1 MIKTLTYTEQ
11 RFLRLILPAY
21 YRHLTKYPN
30 TFLTHFYGLYRVCM
44 PNADNTRLHFV
55 IMRSV
60 FHTEKKID
68 RVWDLKGSTVGRKS
82 EKGESVAKDLD
93 ILEEG
98 KKLRFVNSSERDAF
112 LKQLAVDAAFLG
124 SMGIMD
130 YSLLLGLHNN
140 CECDENC
147 CGSTSGSRLND
158 RKAGSP
164 MKLERKRL
172 ERDASDG
179 TVGPPTEPAMTNT
192 PHRRNVLKRA
202 AMNTTG
208 SSSPSP
214 TKPSGGHSS
223 GGGVR
228 LFDQS
233 PTKSTIK
240 SSSAESAT
248 LPSTSAAASSNP
260 ITSLPDLGIQGG
272 TPLRPETYY
281 CGIIDILQYYNA
293 RKMGETVIKK
303 AAGGDADNISCVDPE
318 TYGKRFVKFISD
330 LIE

>member
-11 RFLRLILPAY
+11 KFLRSILPSY
-21 YRHLTKYPN
+21 YRHLSLHPH

-82 EKGESVAKDLD
+82 EVGESVAKDLD

-98 KKLRFVNSSERDAF
+98 KKLRFVNFCEREAF
-112 LKQLAVDAAFLG
+112 LEQLEVDATFLA
-124 SMGIMD
+124 SLGIMD
-130 YSLLLGLHNN
+130 YSLLLGLHYS
-140 CECDENC
+140 CDSEE
-147 CGSTSGSRLND
+147 SVSGSGTSIDRRSHGENNGQRIPLNPED
-158 RKAGSP
+158 STG
-164 MKLERKRL
+164 
-172 ERDASDG
+172 G
-179 TVGPPTEPAMTNT
+179 GGVMTNT

-202 AMNTTG
+202 ARNPPA
-208 SSSPSP
+208 SSNC
-214 TKPSGGHSS
+214 HSS
-223 GGGVR
+223 RGGV
-228 LFDQS
+228 D
-233 PTKSTIK
+233 
-240 SSSAESAT
+240 
-248 LPSTSAAASSNP
+248 PSTSSFSESAAFPLSTAISNP
-260 ITSLPDLGIQGG
+260 ITSMPDLGIQGG

-303 AAGGDADNISCVDPE
+303 AAGEDADNISCVDPE
-318 TYGKRFVKFISD
+318 TYGKRFFKFISD
-330 LIE
+330 LVE

>member
-11 RFLRLILPAY
+11 KFLRLILPTY
-21 YRHLTKYPN
+21 YRHLTRHPH

-82 EKGESVAKDLD
+82 NKGESVLKDLD

-98 KKLRFVNSSERDAF
+98 KKLRFRNGSEREAF
-112 LKQLAVDAAFLG
+112 LKQLEIDAAFLAT
-124 SMGIMD
+124 MGIMD
-130 YSLLLGLHNN
+130 YSLLLGLHNESD
-140 CECDENC
+140 CEDGC
-147 CGSTSGSRLND
+147 CSSGVTGGGGGVDQVTPNQSETGD
-158 RKAGSP
+158 SP
-164 MKLERKRL
+164 TT
-172 ERDASDG
+172 AANQVSSD
-179 TVGPPTEPAMTNT
+179 PPPLPMTNT
-192 PHRRNVLKRA
+192 PHRRNVLMRKA
-202 AMNTTG
+202 ING
-208 SSSPSP
+208 SSPPKQPSQPKGGRSSPMKTATALP
-214 TKPSGGHSS
+214 
-223 GGGVR
+223 
-228 LFDQS
+228 
-233 PTKSTIK
+233 
-240 SSSAESAT
+240 SSSS
-248 LPSTSAAASSNP
+248 SSNP
-260 ITSLPDLGIQGG
+260 ITSMSDLGIQGG
-272 TPLRPETYY
+272 TSLRPETYY

-330 LIE
+330 LVE